1 MNTNEIETNP
11 PAAARFNILAD
22 GKPEILADGYSVSRY
37 ALACGA
43 VQATERL
50 GSGGWKVELYQEHGA
65 YHVRSF
71 DYAKRDVGAALK
83 DWTTWATFER
93 GRLTQARA
101 EVFRLLRSF
110 GWHDIRNR

>member
-71 DYAKRDVGAALK
+71 DYAKKYAGVPAS
-83 DWTTWATFER
+83 TWATFER